1 MFSNLKEGTQ
11 PMHIYS
17 TDYIK
22 SQQKL
27 FRECKY
33 TRWYFSIIE
42 SRISRI
48 LKDGTYTEK
57 HHIIPKSIGGSN
69 LEENFVRLT
78 FKEHFIAH
86 WLLTKMCV
94 KKSHTRKMQ
103 YAMRSMSWN
112 KNGNRIITSWQFEVA
127 KKNVSNSSRG
137 KILSESTRKKI
148 SDAGKNR
155 FASKENR
162 TAMSISK
169 LNSPHSKHT
178 KKTKKIISDAATER
192 YKLEENRR
200 ITSET
205 TKKAQSSE
213 EFRKKRS
220 ELTKKR
226 YQERPELRELCSK
239 HAKGIPKDKVTC
251 PYCHKIGGG
260 GTMIRWHFDNCKFKN

>member
-1 MFSNLKEGTQ
+1 MR
-11 PMHIYS
+11 IYT
-17 TDYIK
+17 TDYT
-22 SQQKL
+22 KL

-33 TRWYFSIIE
+33 TRWYISIIE

-48 LKDGTYTEK
+48 FEDDTYTEK
-57 HHIIPKSIGGSN
+57 HHIIPKSMGGSN
-69 LEENFVRLT
+69 LEDNLVKLT
-78 FKEHFIAH
+78 FKEHFIVH
-86 WLLTKMCV
+86 WLLTKMCI
-94 KKSHTRKMQ
+94 KKQHTRKMQ

-112 KNGNRIITSWQFEVA
+112 KTGNRIISSWQFEVT
-127 KKNVSNSSRG
+127 KKNVSNSSKG

-155 FASKENR
+155 FALEENR
-162 TAMSISK
+162 IAMSTSK
-169 LNSPHSKHT
+169 LNSRHSKHT
-178 KKTKKIISDAATER
+178 KDTKKIIAAAVTER
-192 YKLEENRR
+192 YKSEENRR

-251 PYCHKIGGG
+251 PHCHKIGGG